1 MAPSLTSQGMLA
13 NAERWCSKAM
23 AKIGRWWRNDG
34 GITGLTSLL
43 QQDRIHRSVSDG
55 ADEWEYAGGSVRDM
69 ASFGFLF
76 SRLA

>member
-13 NAERWCSKAM
+13 NAERRCSKAM
-23 AKIGRWWRNDG
+23 AKIGRRWRIDG

-43 QQDRIHRSVSDG
+43 RQDRIHRSVSDG
-55 ADEWEYAGGSVRDM
+55 AGEWEYPDRSVRDM